1 MDFFKWIER
10 IDGFKLKMLMER
22 AFHVDKSLSEIPN
35 EALDKPG
42 EKWHPK
48 KFKMR
53 KQMLADVTP
62 FFMQKDQQ
70 KATMP
75 NMTRTEAQGLLNALK
90 DNVFTGTRA
99 LELVWAEMA
108 SDYDKIQATA
118 EG

>member
-1 MDFFKWIER
+1 MDFFQWVER

-22 AFHVDKSLSEIPN
+22 SFHVDKSLSEIPN

-48 KFKMR
+48 KFAMR
-53 KQMLADVTP
+53 KQMLADVMP
-62 FFMQKDQQ
+62 FFMQKNQREE
-70 KATMP
+70 TMK

-90 DNVFTGTRA
+90 DKVFTGTRE

-108 SDYDKIQATA
+108 SNYDRVVATA
-118 EG
+118 KG